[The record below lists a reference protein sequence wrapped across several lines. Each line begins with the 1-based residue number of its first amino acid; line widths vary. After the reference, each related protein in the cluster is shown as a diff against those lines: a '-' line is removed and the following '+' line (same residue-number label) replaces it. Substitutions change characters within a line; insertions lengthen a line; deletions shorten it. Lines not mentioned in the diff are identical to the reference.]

1 VNTIDQNAAPPLGSA
16 PDWTIDQ
23 GWSSYGDD
31 EHRRWTALY
40 ERQMEILPGRAC
52 DAFMQGLDRLDLHGA
67 GIPDFKRLN
76 EGLSALTG
84 WTIVAVPGLVPDA
97 VFFDHLA
104 NRRFPAGNFIRTQE
118 QFDYISEPDVFH
130 DVFGHVPLLADPVFG
145 DYMQAYGKGGLRA
158 LGLHSLD
165 ELARLYWY
173 TVEFGLMNTSA
184 GVRIYGAGIL
194 SSPGESVF
202 ALSDP
207 KPNRLGFDLT
217 RVMRT
222 LYKIDDFQETYFVID
237 SFAQLFEAT
246 QQDFGPIYEGLVGLP
261 VLGTRDVIE
270 GDMIVGSAQH

>member
-1 VNTIDQNAAPPLGSA
+1 MNTIDQTATPPDGSA

-23 GWSSYGDD
+23 GWSHYTDA
-31 EHRRWTALY
+31 EHARWSALY

-52 DAFMQGLDRLDLHGA
+52 DAFMNGLDRLDLRGQ

-76 EGLSALTG
+76 EGLSVLTG

-104 NRRFPAGNFIRTQE
+104 NRRFPAGNFIRRQD

-145 DYMQAYGKGGLRA
+145 DYMQAYGVGGLRA

-165 ELARLYWY
+165 ALARLYWY
-173 TVEFGLMNTSA
+173 SVEFGLIATSE
-184 GVRIYGAGIL
+184 GLRIYGAGIL
-194 SSPGESVF
+194 SSPGESCF
-202 ALSDP
+202 ALDDSAP
-207 KPNRLGFDLT
+207 SRIGFDLK

-222 LYKIDDFQETYFVID
+222 LYKIDDFQETYFVIN
-237 SFAQLFEAT
+237 SFEQLFEAT
-246 QQDFGPIYEGLVGLP
+246 QQDFGPIYGELAGLP
-261 VLGTRDVIE
+261 TLGTGAV
-270 GDMIVGSAQH
+270 

>member
-1 VNTIDQNAAPPLGSA
+1 VNTIDQNAVPPAGSN

-23 GWSSYGDD
+23 NWAAYSAD
-31 EHRRWTALY
+31 EHARWTTLY
-40 ERQMEILPGRAC
+40 ERQMGILPGRAC
-52 DAFMQGLDRLDLHGA
+52 DAFMQGLDRLDLHGE
-67 GIPDFKRLN
+67 GIPDFRRLN
-76 EGLSALTG
+76 KGLSALTG
-84 WTIVAVPGLVPDA
+84 WNIVAVPGLIPDA

-145 DYMQAYGKGGLRA
+145 DYMQAYGVGGLRA

-165 ELARLYWY
+165 ALARLYWY
-173 TVEFGLMNTSA
+173 TVEFGLMATPQ
-184 GVRIYGAGIL
+184 GPRIYGAGIL

-207 KPNRLGFDLT
+207 SPNRLGFDLK

-222 LYKIDDFQETYFVID
+222 LYKIDDFQVTYFVID
-237 SFAQLFEAT
+237 GFDQLFAAT
-246 QQDFGPIYEGLVGLP
+246 QQDFGPIYEGLIGLP
-261 VLGTRDVIE
+261 TLGTRDLTAS
-270 GDMIVGSAQH
+270 DKQL